1 MLELSLKSA
10 EEVEVGEEVTLT
22 EEDGTTFGEMIDV
35 DAPAEPFLPIDGKR
49 VYKTSCLKAIT
60 SSQKLSKDR
69 LRRVQGMST
78 FPSEA
83 QTTSNAD
90 NLLLIGNPILIV
102 DPKEG
107 QSVANV
113 VKITKSNQSLK
124 EIGSSSSFIDVEF
137 VLRKIDTEEINRN
150 LYWKGTM
157 IQGTF
162 SYPGE
167 NCLPI

>member
-1 MLELSLKSA
+1 M
-10 EEVEVGEEVTLT
+10 
-22 EEDGTTFGEMIDV
+22 
-35 DAPAEPFLPIDGKR
+35 
-49 VYKTSCLKAIT
+49 
-60 SSQKLSKDR
+60 
-69 LRRVQGMST
+69 

-90 NLLLIGNPILIV
+90 NLLLIGDPILIV
-102 DPKEG
+102 DPKER

-124 EIGSSSSFIDVEF
+124 EIDSSSSFIDVEF

-167 NCLPI
+167 NCLPIQPSIDLTPPTGMTKVFFRSELVKRYWGAFTIDLSRKRILDNRNTNNIWNI